1 MSSPIVYEV
10 LDLSFVEFYDKMGI
24 CEVFST
30 CKIFTIHFQTLLI
43 EKFKKTSVIERLSGE
58 YREA

>member
-1 MSSPIVYEV
+1 MSSPAVYEV

-30 CKIFTIHFQTLLI
+30 CKIFTIHLQALLI